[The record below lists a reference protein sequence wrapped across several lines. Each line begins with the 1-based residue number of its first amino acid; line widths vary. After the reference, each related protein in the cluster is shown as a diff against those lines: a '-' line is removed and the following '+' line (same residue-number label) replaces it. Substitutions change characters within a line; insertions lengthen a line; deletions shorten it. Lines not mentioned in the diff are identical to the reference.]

1 MPPIAA
7 IARPTT
13 ASALERIEWAVSGLA
28 IELPSWGFV
37 NTGTRFRV
45 FPQPGVPRNAFEK
58 IDDAA
63 TVNRYTGIAG
73 SVALHIPW
81 DRVDDW
87 PAFTAYAAER
97 GLRIGG
103 INSNTF
109 QDEDY
114 KFGSLCHPSAEVR
127 AKAVRAIIG
136 CCEIAAAT
144 GSKVVKVWLGDGTNY
159 PGQDDMR
166 WRRRRLVEGLREIH
180 PHLPAG
186 VRMFLEYKLYEP
198 ALYSTDV
205 QDWGQALSVC
215 RAVGEQA
222 TVCVDTGHHAMG
234 VNIEQIV
241 AILLAE
247 GRLGGF
253 DLNDKKYGDDDLMV
267 GSIDPY
273 QLFRIAHELVN
284 AMRDDADPIAQRCAN
299 EVVYMLD
306 QCHNIE
312 PKIPAMIRSVMNL
325 QETMA
330 KALLV
335 DRETLLAA
343 QAAGDVLEANR
354 LVADAFATDVRPLL
368 AELRVARSLATDPY
382 RAYLNSGEAEVRAAA
397 RAGGVAAGWG

>member
-1 MPPIAA
+1 MPQITAVN
-7 IARPTT
+7 RPAT
-13 ASALERIEWAVSGLA
+13 ATALERVEWAMSG
-28 IELPSWGFV
+28 INVEIPSWGFV

-45 FPQPGVPRNAFEK
+45 FPQAGVPRTVFEK

-63 TVNRYTGIAG
+63 TVHRYTGIAG
-73 SVALHIPW
+73 SVSLHIPW
-81 DRVDDW
+81 DKVDDY
-87 PAFTAYAAER
+87 AALAAHAAER

-114 KFGSLCHPSAEVR
+114 KLGSVCNPDPRVR
-127 AKAVRAIIG
+127 AKAVDAIVE
-136 CCEIAAAT
+136 CCEIADAMNAQA
-144 GSKVVKVWLGDGTNY
+144 VKVWLGDGTNY
-159 PGQDDMR
+159 PGQDDLR
-166 WRRRRLVEGLREIH
+166 WRRHRLVEGLREAYG
-180 PHLPAG
+180 HLPAG
-186 VRMFLEYKLYEP
+186 VRLYLEYKLYEP

-205 QDWGQALSVC
+205 QDWGQSLATC
-215 RAVGEQA
+215 RALGEQA
-222 TVCVDTGHHAMG
+222 GVCVDTGHHAMG

-241 AILLAE
+241 ALLLAE
-247 GRLGGF
+247 GRLAAF

-284 AMRDDADPIAQRCAN
+284 AMRDDTDPVAQRCAN

-312 PKIPAMIRSVMNL
+312 PKVPAMIRSVMNL

-335 DRETLLAA
+335 DRESLLAA
-343 QAAGDVLEANR
+343 QEAGDVLEANR
-354 LVADAFATDVRPLL
+354 QLQDAFSTDVRPLL
-368 AELRVARSLATDPY
+368 AELRIARGLAADPY
-382 RAYLNSGEAEVRAAA
+382 RAYLDSGEAEARAAA